1 MYHIKKL
8 VCLTYW
14 DGDRIGDWRKL
25 GTLLGTG
32 LGKDQ
37 RPLDRDEDPVFGSG
51 YGSGALGPDL

>member
-32 LGKDQ
+32 LGK
-37 RPLDRDEDPVFGSG
+37 GSETPG
-51 YGSGALGPDL
+51 QG